1 MKLICKDTNKGSITF
16 FTKGKYAFR
25 GVDRDD
31 TTNDIPDPILDGNNY
46 NESIQF
52 YSKTPGMC
60 EVDWGDGNK
69 EQFPFVKDRSESIYG
84 RYRLM
89 FRRRDISYRKNP
101 DSHPWWFYK
110 EDGSE
115 YIPAPNHTYDDGMDK
130 ERVISMSF
138 TNDVT
143 MMESY
148 RIMMV
153 GFPILDMPSLINIII
168 SIPGDRTITDIPKDR
183 IMRSVN
189 IERIT
194 LSEFGVDTLTSI
206 PEDWNRLT
214 KLKGLNLSMSIDFS
228 DTEASNI
235 RKFPSMWPNLEILHL
250 AGGRVRVYP
259 REWLSFSKLRE
270 LYISP
275 GAAMPSFDPNT
286 CPAMD
291 EVDRI
296 NSSLRIFSHINRW
309 YGSVV
314 SWHPYMSGKGLEN
327 IESLDASHSF
337 SNIDV
342 SNLPDYIYE
351 MRSMNSFYMHFCLS
365 TQSRCDT
372 FISTLYDK
380 VMGFNYLTMS
390 SSASDGERNQFYGLY
405 LLMYSASSP
414 SDKRPSGVLQ
424 APSGFIKGQS
434 NGSPST
440 PMEMVYVLMNNYGWR
455 FSMAPEASVLR
466 SIRSSDI
473 DTRSYKPYK
482 LIVFD
487 DGRTFVGN
495 GDVLAHDTDKVL
507 SFGGQPEGEYLC
519 DSMGLDRNVIVEY
532 FNKIGNSRE

>member
-25 GVDRDD
+25 GVNRND
-31 TTNDIPDPILDGNNY
+31 TTDDVPDPILDGNNY
-46 NESIQF
+46 NETIGF
-52 YSKTPGMC
+52 YSNAPGMC
-60 EVDWGDGNK
+60 EVDWGDGSK
-69 EQFPFVKDRSESIYG
+69 EQFPFVRARSGSIYG
-84 RYRLM
+84 QYRLM
-89 FRRRDISYRKNP
+89 FRRRNISYLKDP

-115 YIPAPNHTYDDGMDK
+115 YVPAPNHAYDDGMDK

-143 MMESY
+143 KMESH

-168 SIPGDRTITDIPKDR
+168 SICGDRTITDIPKDR

-194 LSEFGVDTLTSI
+194 LSEFGVGTLTSI
-206 PEDWNRLT
+206 PENWNRLT
-214 KLKGLNLSMSIDFS
+214 KLKGLNLSKSIDFS

-275 GAAMPSFDPNT
+275 GVAMPSFDPNT

-296 NSSLRIFSHINRW
+296 NSSLKIFSHINRW

-327 IESLDASHSF
+327 IESLDASHSY

-414 SDKRPSGVLQ
+414 VDKRPSGVLQ

-507 SFGGQPEGEYLC
+507 SFGSQPEGEYLC

-532 FNKIGNSRE
+532 FNKIGNG

>member
-1 MKLICKDTNKGSITF
+1 M
-16 FTKGKYAFR
+16 
-25 GVDRDD
+25 
-31 TTNDIPDPILDGNNY
+31 
-46 NESIQF
+46 
-52 YSKTPGMC
+52 
-60 EVDWGDGNK
+60 
-69 EQFPFVKDRSESIYG
+69 
-84 RYRLM
+84 
-89 FRRRDISYRKNP
+89 
-101 DSHPWWFYK
+101 
-110 EDGSE
+110 
-115 YIPAPNHTYDDGMDK
+115 
-130 ERVISMSF
+130 ISMSF

-143 MMESY
+143 TMESY

-168 SIPGDRTITDIPKDR
+168 SVPGHRTITDIPKDR

-194 LSEFGVDTLTSI
+194 LSEFGVGTFTSI

-214 KLKGLNLSMSIDFS
+214 KLKGLNLSDSIDFS

-296 NSSLRIFSHINRW
+296 NSSLKIFSHINRW
-309 YGSVV
+309 YGPVV

-327 IESLDASHSF
+327 IESLDASISY

-351 MRSMNSFYMHFCLS
+351 MRSMNSFYMFASLS

-372 FISTLYDK
+372 FISTLYEK
-380 VMGFNYLTMS
+380 VMGFDYLTMS
-390 SSASDGERNQFYGLY
+390 SS
-405 LLMYSASSP
+405 
-414 SDKRPSGVLQ
+414 
-424 APSGFIKGQS
+424 
-434 NGSPST
+434 
-440 PMEMVYVLMNNYGWR
+440 R
-455 FSMAPEASVLR
+455 FRWQKESVLW
-466 SIRSSDI
+466 
-473 DTRSYKPYK
+473 
-482 LIVFD
+482 IVS
-487 DGRTFVGN
+487 
-495 GDVLAHDTDKVL
+495 KVV
-507 SFGGQPEGEYLC
+507 FGFHSC
-519 DSMGLDRNVIVEY
+519 
-532 FNKIGNSRE
+532 

>member
-1 MKLICKDTNKGSITF
+1 MRLICKDTNKGSITF

-25 GVDRDD
+25 GVNRND
-31 TTNDIPDPILDGNNY
+31 TTDDVPDPILDGNNY
-46 NESIQF
+46 NEIIGF
-52 YSKTPGMC
+52 YSNAPGMC
-60 EVDWGDGNK
+60 EVDWGDGSK
-69 EQFPFVKDRSESIYG
+69 EQFPFVRARSGSIYG
-84 RYRLM
+84 QYRLM

-115 YIPAPNHTYDDGMDK
+115 YVPAPNHAYDDGMDK

-168 SIPGDRTITDIPKDR
+168 SVPGNRTITDIPKDR

-189 IERIT
+189 IEHIE

-250 AGGRVRVYP
+250 AGGRVRLYP
-259 REWLSFSKLRE
+259 KEWLSFNNLKE
-270 LYISP
+270 LYLSP
-275 GAAMPSFDPNT
+275 GYATSSFDPNT

-296 NSSLRIFSHINRW
+296 NPSLKIFSHINMW
-309 YGSVV
+309 YGSSA

-327 IESLDASHSF
+327 IVRLDAF
-337 SNIDV
+337 RSNTIDV
-342 SNLPDYIYE
+342 TNLPDYMYE
-351 MRSMNSFYMHFCLS
+351 MRSMKEFYMYLS
-365 TQSRCDT
+365 LKTQERSDT
-372 FISTLYDK
+372 FISSLYDK
-380 VMGFNYLTMS
+380 VMAFSNLTMTS
-390 SSASDGERNQFYGLY
+390 TASDGKRNQFYGLY
-405 LLMYSASSP
+405 LSIYLAHDP

-424 APSGFIKGQS
+424 APSGFVKGQS

-440 PMEMVYVLMNNYGWR
+440 PMEMIYVLMNNYGWR
-455 FSMAPEASVLR
+455 FAIPPKPSASR
-466 SIRSSDI
+466 SRSLNRVDV
-473 DTRSYKPYK
+473 KPYR
-482 LIVFD
+482 LIVSI
-487 DGRTFVGN
+487 DGDVFVGD
-495 GDVLAHDTDKVL
+495 GDCLAQDTDNVFQ
-507 SFGGQPEGEYLC
+507 FGGQPEGEYLS
-519 DSMGLDRNVIVEY
+519 DTMGLDKNVIVEY
-532 FNKIGNSRE
+532 FNKIGNG

>member
-25 GVDRDD
+25 GVDRND
-31 TTNDIPDPILDGNNY
+31 TTDDVPDPILDVNNY

-115 YIPAPNHTYDDGMDK
+115 YIPAPNHAYADGLDK
-130 ERVISMSF
+130 ERVITMTF
-138 TNDVT
+138 TNDITYVQT
-143 MMESY
+143 T

-153 GFPILDMPSLINIII
+153 GFPILDAPSIINLTL
-168 SIPGDRTITDIPKDR
+168 SITGNGNITDIPKDR
-183 IMRSVN
+183 IRRSVN
-189 IERIT
+189 IEYIT
-194 LSEFGVDTLTSI
+194 LNELGVGTLTSI
-206 PEDWNRLT
+206 PDDWDRLT
-214 KLKGLNLSMSIDFS
+214 KLKGINLSRTADFN
-228 DTEASNI
+228 DTESSNI
-235 RKFPSMWPNLEILHL
+235 RKFPSMWPNLVTLAL
-250 AGGRVRVYP
+250 AGCRVRVYP

-275 GAAMPSFDPNT
+275 GVAMPSFDPNT

-291 EVDRI
+291 EVDKI
-296 NSSLRIFSHINRW
+296 NPSLRTFDHINKW

-327 IESLDASHSF
+327 IERIDASYSY

-351 MRSMNSFYMHFCLS
+351 MRSMKEFYMYLS
-365 TQSRCDT
+365 LKTQERSDT
-372 FISTLYDK
+372 FISSLYDK
-380 VMGFNYLTMS
+380 VMAFSNLTMTS
-390 SSASDGERNQFYGLY
+390 TASDGKRNQFYGLY
-405 LLMYSASSP
+405 LSIYLASDP

-424 APSGFIKGQS
+424 APSGFVKGQS

-440 PMEMVYVLMNNYGWR
+440 PMEMIYVLMNNYGWR
-455 FSMAPEASVLR
+455 FTMAPEPSASR
-466 SIRSSDI
+466 SRSLNRVDV
-473 DTRSYKPYK
+473 KPYR
-482 LIVFD
+482 LIVSV
-487 DGRTFVGN
+487 DGDVFVGD
-495 GDVLAHDTDKVL
+495 GDCLAQDTDNVFQ
-507 SFGGQPEGEYLC
+507 FGGQPEGEYLC
-519 DSMGLDRNVIVEY
+519 DSMGLDKNVIVEY
-532 FNKIGNSRE
+532 FNKIGNG

>member
-25 GVDRDD
+25 GVNRND
-31 TTNDIPDPILDGNNY
+31 TTDDVPDPILDGNNY
-46 NESIQF
+46 NETIEF
-52 YSKTPGMC
+52 YSNAPGMC
-60 EVDWGDGNK
+60 EVDWGDGSK
-69 EQFPFVKDRSESIYG
+69 EQFPFVRARSGSIYG
-84 RYRLM
+84 QYRLM

-115 YIPAPNHTYDDGMDK
+115 YVPSPNHAYDDGMDK

-143 MMESY
+143 KMESH

-168 SIPGDRTITDIPKDR
+168 SIPGNRTITDIPKDR

-189 IERIT
+189 IEHIT

-214 KLKGLNLSMSIDFS
+214 KLKGLNLSKSIDFS

-250 AGGRVRVYP
+250 AGGRVRLYP
-259 REWLSFSKLRE
+259 KEWLSFNNLKE
-270 LYISP
+270 LYLNP
-275 GAAMPSFDPNT
+275 GSATSSFDPNT

-291 EVDRI
+291 EVDKI
-296 NSSLRIFSHINRW
+296 NSSLKIFDHI
-309 YGSVV
+309 
-314 SWHPYMSGKGLEN
+314 
-327 IESLDASHSF
+327 
-337 SNIDV
+337 
-342 SNLPDYIYE
+342 
-351 MRSMNSFYMHFCLS
+351 
-365 TQSRCDT
+365 SRCDT
-372 FISTLYDK
+372 FISTLYER
-380 VMGFNYLTMS
+380 VMGFDYLTMS
-390 SSASDGERNQFYGLY
+390 SSASDGKRNQFYGLY
-405 LLMYSASSP
+405 LSMYLASNP
-414 SDKRPSGVLQ
+414 DDKRPSGVLQ

-473 DTRSYKPYK
+473 DTRSYKSYK

-532 FNKIGNSRE
+532 FNKIGND

>member
-1 MKLICKDTNKGSITF
+1 MRLICKDTNKGSITF

-25 GVDRDD
+25 GVNRND
-31 TTNDIPDPILDGNNY
+31 TTDNVPDPILDGNNY
-46 NESIQF
+46 NETIGF
-52 YSKTPGMC
+52 YSNAPGMC
-60 EVDWGDGNK
+60 EVDWGDGSK
-69 EQFPFVKDRSESIYG
+69 EQFPFVKARSGSIYG
-84 RYRLM
+84 QYRLM

-110 EDGSE
+110 DDGSE
-115 YIPAPNHTYDDGMDK
+115 YIPVPNHTYDDGMDK

-214 KLKGLNLSMSIDFS
+214 KLKGLDLSKSIDFS

-275 GAAMPSFDPNT
+275 GVAMPSFDPNT

-296 NSSLRIFSHINRW
+296 NSSLKIFSHINRW

-327 IESLDASHSF
+327 IESLDASHGY

-351 MRSMNSFYMHFCLS
+351 MRSMNSFYMYFCVS

-390 SSASDGERNQFYGLY
+390 SYASDGERNQFYGLY
-405 LLMYSASSP
+405 LTMYSASSP
-414 SDKRPSGVLQ
+414 VDKRPSGVLQ

-532 FNKIGNSRE
+532 FNKIGNG

>member
-25 GVDRDD
+25 GVNRND
-31 TTNDIPDPILDGNNY
+31 TTDDVPDPILDDNNY
-46 NESIQF
+46 NEIIGF
-52 YSKTPGMC
+52 YSNAPGMC

-69 EQFPFVKDRSESIYG
+69 EQFPFVKARSGSIYG
-84 RYRLM
+84 QYRLM

-110 EDGSE
+110 DDGSE
-115 YIPAPNHTYDDGMDK
+115 YIPVPNHTYDDGMDK

-143 MMESY
+143 KMESY

-153 GFPILDMPSLINIII
+153 GFPILDMPSLIDIII

-214 KLKGLNLSMSIDFS
+214 KLKGLNLSKSIDFS

-275 GAAMPSFDPNT
+275 GVAMPSFDPNT

-296 NSSLRIFSHINRW
+296 NSSLKIFSHINRW

-327 IESLDASHSF
+327 IESLDASHSY

-351 MRSMNSFYMHFCLS
+351 MRSMNSFYMYFCVS

-390 SSASDGERNQFYGLY
+390 SYASDGERNQFYGLY
-405 LLMYSASSP
+405 LTMYSASSP
-414 SDKRPSGVLQ
+414 VDKRPSGVLQ

-440 PMEMVYVLMNNYGWR
+440 PMEMVYVLMNNYRWR

-532 FNKIGNSRE
+532 FNKIGNG

>member
-25 GVDRDD
+25 GVNRND
-31 TTNDIPDPILDGNNY
+31 TTDDVPDPILDGNNY
-46 NESIQF
+46 NEIIGF
-52 YSKTPGMC
+52 YSNAPGMC

-69 EQFPFVKDRSESIYG
+69 EQFPFVKARSGSIYG
-84 RYRLM
+84 QYRLM

-110 EDGSE
+110 DDGSE
-115 YIPAPNHTYDDGMDK
+115 YIPVPNHTYDDGMDK

-214 KLKGLNLSMSIDFS
+214 KLKGLNLSKSIDFS

-270 LYISP
+270 LYISQ
-275 GAAMPSFDPNT
+275 GVAMPSFDPNT

-296 NSSLRIFSHINRW
+296 NSSLKIFSHINRW

-327 IESLDASHSF
+327 IESLDASRSY

-351 MRSMNSFYMHFCLS
+351 MRSMNSFYMHFCVS

-390 SSASDGERNQFYGLY
+390 SYASDGERNQFYGLY
-405 LLMYSASSP
+405 LTMYSASSP
-414 SDKRPSGVLQ
+414 VDKRPSGVLQ

-440 PMEMVYVLMNNYGWR
+440 PMEMVYVLMNNYRWR

-473 DTRSYKPYK
+473 DTRLYKPYK

-532 FNKIGNSRE
+532 FNKIGNG

>member
-1 MKLICKDTNKGSITF
+1 MRLICKDTNKGSITF

-25 GVDRDD
+25 GVNRND
-31 TTNDIPDPILDGNNY
+31 TTDDVPDPILDGNNY
-46 NESIQF
+46 NEIIGF
-52 YSKTPGMC
+52 YSNAPGMC

-69 EQFPFVKDRSESIYG
+69 EQFPFVKARSGSIYG
-84 RYRLM
+84 QYRLM

-110 EDGSE
+110 DDGSE
-115 YIPAPNHTYDDGMDK
+115 YIPVPNHTYDDGMDK

-214 KLKGLNLSMSIDFS
+214 KLKGLNLSKSIDFS

-275 GAAMPSFDPNT
+275 GVAMPSFDPNT

-296 NSSLRIFSHINRW
+296 NSSLKIFSHINKW

-327 IESLDASHSF
+327 IESLDASHSY

-351 MRSMNSFYMHFCLS
+351 MRSMNSFYMHFCVS

-390 SSASDGERNQFYGLY
+390 SYASDGERNQFYGLY
-405 LLMYSASSP
+405 LTMYSASKP
-414 SDKRPSGVLQ
+414 VDKRPSGVLQ

-440 PMEMVYVLMNNYGWR
+440 PMEMVYVLMNNYRWR

-473 DTRSYKPYK
+473 DTRLYKPYK

-532 FNKIGNSRE
+532 FNKIGNG

>member
-25 GVDRDD
+25 GVNRND
-31 TTNDIPDPILDGNNY
+31 TTDDVPDPILDGNNY
-46 NESIQF
+46 NEIIGF
-52 YSKTPGMC
+52 YSNAPGMC
-60 EVDWGDGNK
+60 EVDWGDGSK
-69 EQFPFVKDRSESIYG
+69 EQFPFVRARSGSIYG
-84 RYRLM
+84 QYRLM

-115 YIPAPNHTYDDGMDK
+115 YIPAPNHAYADGLDK
-130 ERVISMSF
+130 DRVITMTF
-138 TNDVT
+138 ANDVT

-168 SIPGDRTITDIPKDR
+168 NIPGDRTITDIPKDR

-194 LSEFGVDTLTSI
+194 LSEFGVGTLTSI

-214 KLKGLNLSMSIDFS
+214 KLKGLNLSKSIDFS

-275 GAAMPSFDPNT
+275 GVAMPSFDPNT

-296 NSSLRIFSHINRW
+296 NSSLKIFSHINRW

-327 IESLDASHSF
+327 IESLDASLSY

-351 MRSMNSFYMHFCLS
+351 MRSMNSFYMHFCVS

-390 SSASDGERNQFYGLY
+390 SYASDGERNQFYGLY
-405 LLMYSASSP
+405 LTMYSASSP
-414 SDKRPSGVLQ
+414 VDKRPSGVLQ

-440 PMEMVYVLMNNYGWR
+440 PMEMVYVLMNNYRWR
-455 FSMAPEASVLR
+455 FNMNPEASVLR

-532 FNKIGNSRE
+532 FNKIGNG

>member
-25 GVDRDD
+25 GVNRND
-31 TTNDIPDPILDGNNY
+31 TTDDVPDPILDGNNY
-46 NESIQF
+46 NEIIGF
-52 YSKTPGMC
+52 YSNAPGMC
-60 EVDWGDGNK
+60 EVDWGNGNK
-69 EQFPFVKDRSESIYG
+69 EQFPFVKAMSGSIYG
-84 RYRLM
+84 QYRLM

-110 EDGSE
+110 DDGSE

-143 MMESY
+143 MMESN

-153 GFPILDMPSLINIII
+153 GFPILDMPSLINITI

-206 PEDWNRLT
+206 PENWNRLT
-214 KLKGLNLSMSIDFS
+214 KLKGLNLSNSIDFS

-235 RKFPSMWPNLEILHL
+235 RKFPSMWPNLEILNL

-275 GAAMPSFDPNT
+275 GVAMPSFDPNT

-296 NSSLRIFSHINRW
+296 NSSLKIFSHINRW

-327 IESLDASHSF
+327 IESLDASHSY

-351 MRSMNSFYMHFCLS
+351 MRSMNSFYMHFNLS

-440 PMEMVYVLMNNYGWR
+440 PMEMVYVLMNNYGWG

-532 FNKIGNSRE
+532 FNKIGDG

>member
-25 GVDRDD
+25 GVNRND
-31 TTNDIPDPILDGNNY
+31 TTDDVPDPILDGNNY
-46 NESIQF
+46 NEIIGF
-52 YSKTPGMC
+52 YSNAPGMC

-69 EQFPFVKDRSESIYG
+69 EQFPFVKARSGSIYG
-84 RYRLM
+84 QYRLM

-110 EDGSE
+110 DDGSE

-143 MMESY
+143 KMESY

-214 KLKGLNLSMSIDFS
+214 KLKDLNLSKSIDFS

-275 GAAMPSFDPNT
+275 GVAMPSFDPNT

-296 NSSLRIFSHINRW
+296 NSSLKIFSHINRW
-309 YGSVV
+309 HGSVV

-327 IESLDASHSF
+327 IESLDASRSY
-337 SNIDV
+337 SYIDV

-351 MRSMNSFYMHFCLS
+351 MRSMNSFYMHFCVS

-390 SSASDGERNQFYGLY
+390 SYASDGERNQFYGLY
-405 LLMYSASSP
+405 LTIYSASNP
-414 SDKRPSGVLQ
+414 VDKRPSGVLQ

-440 PMEMVYVLMNNYGWR
+440 PMEMVYVLMNNYRWR
-455 FSMAPEASVLR
+455 FNMAPEASVLR

-532 FNKIGNSRE
+532 FNKIGNG

>member
-1 MKLICKDTNKGSITF
+1 MRLICKDTNKGSITF

-25 GVDRDD
+25 GVNRNDTADD
-31 TTNDIPDPILDGNNY
+31 VPDPILDGNNY
-46 NESIQF
+46 NETIGF
-52 YSKTPGMC
+52 YSNAPGMC
-60 EVDWGDGNK
+60 EVDWGDGSK
-69 EQFPFVKDRSESIYG
+69 EQFPFVRARSGSIYG
-84 RYRLM
+84 QYRLM

-115 YIPAPNHTYDDGMDK
+115 YIPVPNHTYDDGMDK

-168 SIPGDRTITDIPKDR
+168 NIPGDRTITDIPKDR

-214 KLKGLNLSMSIDFS
+214 KLKGLNLSKSIDFS

-275 GAAMPSFDPNT
+275 GVAMPSFDPNT

-296 NSSLRIFSHINRW
+296 NSSLKIFSHINRW

-327 IESLDASHSF
+327 IESLDASHSY

-351 MRSMNSFYMHFCLS
+351 MRSMNSFYMHLCVS

-390 SSASDGERNQFYGLY
+390 SYASDGERNQFYGLY
-405 LLMYSASSP
+405 LTMYSASSP
-414 SDKRPSGVLQ
+414 VDKRPSGVLQ

-440 PMEMVYVLMNNYGWR
+440 PMEMVYVLMNNYRWR

-473 DTRSYKPYK
+473 DTRLYKPYK

-532 FNKIGNSRE
+532 FNKIGNG

>member
-1 MKLICKDTNKGSITF
+1 MRLICKDTNKGSITF

-25 GVDRDD
+25 GVNRND
-31 TTNDIPDPILDGNNY
+31 TTDDVPDPILDSNNY
-46 NESIQF
+46 NEIIGF
-52 YSKTPGMC
+52 YSNAPGMC

-69 EQFPFVKDRSESIYG
+69 EQFPFVKDRSGSIYG
-84 RYRLM
+84 QYRLM

-110 EDGSE
+110 DDGSE
-115 YIPAPNHTYDDGMDK
+115 YIPVPNHTYDDGMDK

-189 IERIT
+189 IEHIT

-214 KLKGLNLSMSIDFS
+214 KLKGLNLSKSIDFS

-275 GAAMPSFDPNT
+275 GVAMPSFDPNT

-296 NSSLRIFSHINRW
+296 NSSLKIFSHINRW

-327 IESLDASHSF
+327 IESLDASHSY

-405 LLMYSASSP
+405 LFMYSASSP

-532 FNKIGNSRE
+532 FNKIGNG

>member
-1 MKLICKDTNKGSITF
+1 MKLIYKDTNKGSITF

-25 GVDRDD
+25 GVNRND
-31 TTNDIPDPILDGNNY
+31 TTDDVPDPILDGNNY
-46 NESIQF
+46 NEIIGF
-52 YSKTPGMC
+52 YSNAPGMC

-69 EQFPFVKDRSESIYG
+69 EQFPFVKARSGSIYG
-84 RYRLM
+84 QYRLM
-89 FRRRDISYRKNP
+89 FRRRDISYHKNP

-115 YIPAPNHTYDDGMDK
+115 YVPAPNHAYDDGMDK

-143 MMESY
+143 KMESY

-189 IERIT
+189 MERIT

-214 KLKGLNLSMSIDFS
+214 KLKGLNLSKSIDFS

-275 GAAMPSFDPNT
+275 GVAMPSFDPNT

-296 NSSLRIFSHINRW
+296 NSSLKIFSHINRW

-327 IESLDASHSF
+327 IESLDASRSY

-351 MRSMNSFYMHFCLS
+351 MRSMNSFYMHFCVS

-405 LLMYSASSP
+405 LTMYSASSP
-414 SDKRPSGVLQ
+414 VDKRPSGVLQ

-466 SIRSSDI
+466 SIRSFDI

-507 SFGGQPEGEYLC
+507 SFGDQPEGEYLC

-532 FNKIGNSRE
+532 FNKIGNG

>member
-25 GVDRDD
+25 GVNRND
-31 TTNDIPDPILDGNNY
+31 TTDDVPDPILDGNNY
-46 NESIQF
+46 NEIIGF
-52 YSKTPGMC
+52 YSNAPGMC

-69 EQFPFVKDRSESIYG
+69 EQFPFVKARSGSIYG
-84 RYRLM
+84 QYRLM

-110 EDGSE
+110 DDGSE
-115 YIPAPNHTYDDGMDK
+115 YIPVPNHTYDDGMDK

-214 KLKGLNLSMSIDFS
+214 KLKGLNLSKSIDFS

-275 GAAMPSFDPNT
+275 GVAMPSFDPNT

-291 EVDRI
+291 EVDKI
-296 NSSLRIFSHINRW
+296 NSSLKIFDHINRW
-309 YGSVV
+309 YGSIV

-327 IESLDASHSF
+327 IERIDASYGY

-351 MRSMNSFYMHFCLS
+351 MRSMNSFYMYRSLS
-365 TQSRCDT
+365 TQGRCDT
-372 FISTLYDK
+372 FISTLYER
-380 VMGFNYLTMS
+380 VMGFDYLTMS
-390 SSASDGERNQFYGLY
+390 SSASDGKRNQFYGLY
-405 LLMYSASSP
+405 LSMYSASNP
-414 SDKRPSGVLQ
+414 DDKRPSGVLQ

-440 PMEMVYVLMNNYGWR
+440 PMEMVYVLMNNYRWR

-507 SFGGQPEGEYLC
+507 SFGGQPEGEFLC

-532 FNKIGNSRE
+532 FNKIGNG

>member
-25 GVDRDD
+25 GVNRND
-31 TTNDIPDPILDGNNY
+31 TTDDVPDPILDGNNY
-46 NESIQF
+46 NEIIGF
-52 YSKTPGMC
+52 YSNAPGMC

-69 EQFPFVKDRSESIYG
+69 EQFPFVKAMSGSIYG
-84 RYRLM
+84 QYRLM

-110 EDGSE
+110 DDGSE

-214 KLKGLNLSMSIDFS
+214 KLKDLNLSKSIDFS

-270 LYISP
+270 LYISQ
-275 GAAMPSFDPNT
+275 GVAMPSFDPNT

-296 NSSLRIFSHINRW
+296 NSSLKIFSHINRW

-327 IESLDASHSF
+327 IESLDASRSY

-351 MRSMNSFYMHFCLS
+351 MRSMNSFYMHSCVS

-390 SSASDGERNQFYGLY
+390 SYASDGERNQFYGLY
-405 LLMYSASSP
+405 LTMYLASSP
-414 SDKRPSGVLQ
+414 VDKRPSGVLQ

-440 PMEMVYVLMNNYGWR
+440 PMEMVYVLMNNYRWR

-473 DTRSYKPYK
+473 DTRLYKPYK

-532 FNKIGNSRE
+532 FNKIGNG

>member
-25 GVDRDD
+25 SVNRND
-31 TTNDIPDPILDGNNY
+31 TTDDVPDPILDGNNY
-46 NESIQF
+46 NEIIGF
-52 YSKTPGMC
+52 YSNAPGMC
-60 EVDWGDGNK
+60 EVDWGDGSK
-69 EQFPFVKDRSESIYG
+69 EQFPFVKARSGSIYG
-84 RYRLM
+84 QYRLM

-115 YIPAPNHTYDDGMDK
+115 YVPAPNHAYDDGMDK
-130 ERVISMSF
+130 ERVITMSF

-168 SIPGDRTITDIPKDR
+168 NIPGDRTITDIPKDR

-189 IERIT
+189 IEHIE
-194 LSEFGVDTLTSI
+194 LSEFGVGTLTSI

-250 AGGRVRVYP
+250 AGGRVRLYP
-259 REWLSFSKLRE
+259 KEWLSFNNLKE
-270 LYISP
+270 LYLSP
-275 GAAMPSFDPNT
+275 GYATSSFDPNT

-296 NSSLRIFSHINRW
+296 NPSLKIFSHINMW
-309 YGSVV
+309 YGSSA

-327 IESLDASHSF
+327 IVRLDAF
-337 SNIDV
+337 RSNTIDV
-342 SNLPDYIYE
+342 TNLPDYMYE
-351 MRSMNSFYMHFCLS
+351 MRSMKEFYMYLS
-365 TQSRCDT
+365 LKTQERSDT
-372 FISTLYDK
+372 FISSLYDK
-380 VMGFNYLTMS
+380 VMAFSNLTMTS
-390 SSASDGERNQFYGLY
+390 TASDGKRNQFYGLY
-405 LLMYSASSP
+405 LSIYLAHDP

-424 APSGFIKGQS
+424 APSGFVKGQS

-440 PMEMVYVLMNNYGWR
+440 PMEMIYVLMNNYGWR
-455 FSMAPEASVLR
+455 FTIPPKPSASR
-466 SIRSSDI
+466 SRSLNRVDV
-473 DTRSYKPYK
+473 KPYR
-482 LIVFD
+482 LIVSI
-487 DGRTFVGN
+487 DGDVFVGD
-495 GDVLAHDTDKVL
+495 GDCLAQDTDNVFQ
-507 SFGGQPEGEYLC
+507 FGGQPEGEYLS
-519 DSMGLDRNVIVEY
+519 DTMGLDKNVIVEY
-532 FNKIGNSRE
+532 FNKIGNG

>member
-25 GVDRDD
+25 GVNRND
-31 TTNDIPDPILDGNNY
+31 TTDDVPDPILDGNNY
-46 NESIQF
+46 NETIGF
-52 YSKTPGMC
+52 YSNAPGMC

-69 EQFPFVKDRSESIYG
+69 EQFPFVRARSGSIYG
-84 RYRLM
+84 QYRLM

-110 EDGSE
+110 DDGSE
-115 YIPAPNHTYDDGMDK
+115 YIPVPNHTYDDGMDK

-143 MMESY
+143 KMESY

-189 IERIT
+189 IESIT
-194 LSEFGVDTLTSI
+194 LNEFGVDTFTSI

-214 KLKGLNLSMSIDFS
+214 KLKGLNLSKSIDFS

-235 RKFPSMWPNLEILHL
+235 RKFPSMWPNLEILYL

-275 GAAMPSFDPNT
+275 GVAMPSFDPNT

-296 NSSLRIFSHINRW
+296 NSSLKIFSHINRW

-351 MRSMNSFYMHFCLS
+351 MRSMNSFYMHLCVS

-390 SSASDGERNQFYGLY
+390 SYASDGERNQFYGLY
-405 LLMYSASSP
+405 LTMYSASSP
-414 SDKRPSGVLQ
+414 VDKRPSGVLQ

-440 PMEMVYVLMNNYGWR
+440 PMEMVYVLMNNYRWR
-455 FSMAPEASVLR
+455 FNMAPEASVLR

-473 DTRSYKPYK
+473 DTRLYKPYK

-532 FNKIGNSRE
+532 FNKIGNG

>member
-1 MKLICKDTNKGSITF
+1 MRLICKDTNKGSITF

-25 GVDRDD
+25 GVNRND
-31 TTNDIPDPILDGNNY
+31 TTDDVPDPILDSNNY
-46 NESIQF
+46 NETIGF
-52 YSKTPGMC
+52 YSNAPGMC
-60 EVDWGDGNK
+60 EVDWGDGSK
-69 EQFPFVKDRSESIYG
+69 EQFPFVKARSGSIYG
-84 RYRLM
+84 QYRLM

-110 EDGSE
+110 DDGSE
-115 YIPAPNHTYDDGMDK
+115 YIPVPNHTYDDGMDK

-194 LSEFGVDTLTSI
+194 LREFGVDTLTSI

-214 KLKGLNLSMSIDFS
+214 KLKGLNLSKSIDFS

-235 RKFPSMWPNLEILHL
+235 RKFPSMWPNLEILNL

-275 GAAMPSFDPNT
+275 GVAMPSFDPNT

-296 NSSLRIFSHINRW
+296 NSSLKIFSHINRW

-327 IESLDASHSF
+327 IENLDASHSY

-351 MRSMNSFYMHFCLS
+351 MRSMNSFYMHFCVS

-390 SSASDGERNQFYGLY
+390 SYASDGERNQFYGLY
-405 LLMYSASSP
+405 LTMYSASNP
-414 SDKRPSGVLQ
+414 VDKRPSGVLQ

-440 PMEMVYVLMNNYGWR
+440 PMEMVYVLMNNYRWR

-532 FNKIGNSRE
+532 FNKIGNG

>member
-25 GVDRDD
+25 GVNRND
-31 TTNDIPDPILDGNNY
+31 TTDDVPDPILDGNNY
-46 NESIQF
+46 NEIIGF
-52 YSKTPGMC
+52 YSNAPGMC

-115 YIPAPNHTYDDGMDK
+115 YVPVPNHAYDDGMDK

-143 MMESY
+143 KMESY

-168 SIPGDRTITDIPKDR
+168 NIPGDRTITDIPKDR
-183 IMRSVN
+183 IMRSIN

-214 KLKGLNLSMSIDFS
+214 KLKGLNLSKSIDFS

-275 GAAMPSFDPNT
+275 GVAMPSFDPNT

-296 NSSLRIFSHINRW
+296 NSSLKIFSHINRW

-327 IESLDASHSF
+327 IESLDASHSY

-351 MRSMNSFYMHFCLS
+351 MRSMNSFYMHFCVS

-405 LLMYSASSP
+405 LTMYSASGP
-414 SDKRPSGVLQ
+414 VDKRPSGVLQ

-466 SIRSSDI
+466 SIRSFDI

-507 SFGGQPEGEYLC
+507 SFGDQPEGEYLC

-532 FNKIGNSRE
+532 FNKIGNG

>member
-25 GVDRDD
+25 GVNRND
-31 TTNDIPDPILDGNNY
+31 TTDDVPDPILDGNNY
-46 NESIQF
+46 NETIGF
-52 YSKTPGMC
+52 YSNAPGMC

-69 EQFPFVKDRSESIYG
+69 EQFPFVKAMSGSIYG
-84 RYRLM
+84 QYRLM
-89 FRRRDISYRKNP
+89 FRRRDISYHKNP
-101 DSHPWWFYK
+101 DSHPWWFRK
-110 EDGSE
+110 DDGSE
-115 YIPAPNHTYDDGMDK
+115 YIPVPNHTYDDGMDK

-143 MMESY
+143 KIESY

-153 GFPILDMPSLINIII
+153 GFPILDMPSLIDIII
-168 SIPGDRTITDIPKDR
+168 SIPGNRTITDIPKDR

-194 LSEFGVDTLTSI
+194 LSEFGVGTLTSI

-214 KLKGLNLSMSIDFS
+214 KLKGLNLSKSIDFS

-275 GAAMPSFDPNT
+275 GEAMPSFDPNT

-296 NSSLRIFSHINRW
+296 NSSLKIFSHINRW

-327 IESLDASHSF
+327 LESLDASHGYG
-337 SNIDV
+337 NIDV

-351 MRSMNSFYMHFCLS
+351 MRSMNSFYMHFSVS

-390 SSASDGERNQFYGLY
+390 SSASDGKRNQFYGLY
-405 LLMYSASSP
+405 LTMYSAASP
-414 SDKRPSGVLQ
+414 VDKRPSGVLQ

-440 PMEMVYVLMNNYGWR
+440 PMEMVYVLMNNYGCK
-455 FSMAPEASVLR
+455 FNMAPEASVLR

-473 DTRSYKPYK
+473 GTRSYKPYK

-487 DGRTFVGN
+487 DGRTFVGD

-532 FNKIGNSRE
+532 FNKIGNG

>member
-1 MKLICKDTNKGSITF
+1 MKLICKDTNKESITF

-25 GVDRDD
+25 GVNRND
-31 TTNDIPDPILDGNNY
+31 TTDDVPDPILDVNNY

-115 YIPAPNHTYDDGMDK
+115 YIPAPNHAYDDGMDK

-143 MMESY
+143 KMESD

-168 SIPGDRTITDIPKDR
+168 RSPGDRIKTGIPKDR

-194 LSEFGVDTLTSI
+194 LNEFGVDTLTSI

-214 KLKGLNLSMSIDFS
+214 KLKGLSLSNSINFS

-270 LYISP
+270 LYISQ
-275 GAAMPSFDPNT
+275 GVAMPSFDPNT

-291 EVDRI
+291 EVDKI
-296 NSSLRIFSHINRW
+296 NPSLRIFDHINRW
-309 YGSVV
+309 YGPVV
-314 SWHPYMSGKGLEN
+314 SWHPYMSGKGLGN
-327 IESLDASHSF
+327 IERIDASYGY

-351 MRSMNSFYMHFCLS
+351 MRSMNSFYMHRSLS

-372 FISTLYDK
+372 FISTLYEK
-380 VMGFNYLTMS
+380 VMGFDYLTMS
-390 SSASDGERNQFYGLY
+390 SSASDGKRNQFYGLY
-405 LLMYSASSP
+405 LSMYTDANP
-414 SDKRPSGVLQ
+414 DDKRPSGVLQ

-507 SFGGQPEGEYLC
+507 SFGGQPEGEFLC

-532 FNKIGNSRE
+532 FNKIGNG

>member
-25 GVDRDD
+25 GVDRND
-31 TTNDIPDPILDGNNY
+31 TTDDVPDPIFDGNNY
-46 NESIQF
+46 NETIGF
-52 YSKTPGMC
+52 YSNAPCMC

-115 YIPAPNHTYDDGMDK
+115 YIPAPNHAYDDGMDK

-143 MMESY
+143 TIESY

-168 SIPGDRTITDIPKDR
+168 NIPGNRTITDIPKDR

-214 KLKGLNLSMSIDFS
+214 KLKGLNLSKSIDFS

-235 RKFPSMWPNLEILHL
+235 RKFPSMWPNLEILNL

-275 GAAMPSFDPNT
+275 GEATPSFDPNT

-296 NSSLRIFSHINRW
+296 NSSLKIFSHINRW

-327 IESLDASHSF
+327 IDSLDASHSYG
-337 SNIDV
+337 NIDV

-351 MRSMNSFYMHFCLS
+351 MRSMNSFYMHFCVS

-390 SSASDGERNQFYGLY
+390 SSASDGKRNQFYRLY
-405 LLMYSASSP
+405 LTMYSAASP
-414 SDKRPSGVLQ
+414 VDKRPSGVLQ

-440 PMEMVYVLMNNYGWR
+440 PMEMVYVLMNNYRWN
-455 FSMAPEASVLR
+455 FNMAPEASVLR

-532 FNKIGNSRE
+532 FNKIGNG

>member
-1 MKLICKDTNKGSITF
+1 MELIYKDTNKGSITF

-25 GVDRDD
+25 GVNRNDTIDD
-31 TTNDIPDPILDGNNY
+31 VPDPILDDNNY
-46 NESIQF
+46 NETIGF
-52 YSKTPGMC
+52 YSNAPGMC
-60 EVDWGDGNK
+60 EVDWGDGSK
-69 EQFPFVKDRSESIYG
+69 EQFPFVRARSGSIYG
-84 RYRLM
+84 QYRLM
-89 FRRRDISYRKNP
+89 FRRRAISYRKNP

-115 YIPAPNHTYDDGMDK
+115 YVPSPNHAYDDGMDK

-143 MMESY
+143 MMESH

-214 KLKGLNLSMSIDFS
+214 KLKDLNLSKSIDFS

-275 GAAMPSFDPNT
+275 GVATPSFDPNT

-296 NSSLRIFSHINRW
+296 NSSLKIFSHINRW

-327 IESLDASHSF
+327 IESLDASRSY

-351 MRSMNSFYMHFCLS
+351 MRSMNSFYMHFCVS

-390 SSASDGERNQFYGLY
+390 SYASDGERNQFYGLY
-405 LLMYSASSP
+405 LTMYSASSP
-414 SDKRPSGVLQ
+414 VDKRPSGVLQ

-532 FNKIGNSRE
+532 FNKIGNG

>member
-25 GVDRDD
+25 GVDRND
-31 TTNDIPDPILDGNNY
+31 TTDDVPDPILDGNNY
-46 NESIQF
+46 NETIGF
-52 YSKTPGMC
+52 YSNAPGMC
-60 EVDWGDGNK
+60 EVDWGDGSK
-69 EQFPFVKDRSESIYG
+69 EQFPFVRDRSGSIYG
-84 RYRLM
+84 QYRLM

-115 YIPAPNHTYDDGMDK
+115 YIPAPNHAYADGLDK
-130 ERVISMSF
+130 ERVITMTF
-138 TNDVT
+138 TNDITSVQT
-143 MMESY
+143 T

-153 GFPILDMPSLINIII
+153 GFPILDAPSIINLTL
-168 SIPGDRTITDIPKDR
+168 SITGDGNITDIPKDR
-183 IMRSVN
+183 IRRSVN
-189 IERIT
+189 IEYIT
-194 LSEFGVDTLTSI
+194 LNELGVGTLTSI
-206 PEDWNRLT
+206 PDDWDRLT
-214 KLKGLNLSMSIDFS
+214 KLKSINLSRTADFN
-228 DTEASNI
+228 DTESSNI
-235 RKFPSMWPNLEILHL
+235 RKFPSMWPNLVTLSL
-250 AGGRVRVYP
+250 AGCRVRVYP
-259 REWLSFSKLRE
+259 REWLSFSKLKE

-275 GAAMPSFDPNT
+275 GVAMPSFDPNT

-296 NSSLRIFSHINRW
+296 NSSLKIFSHINRW

-327 IESLDASHSF
+327 IESLDASHSY

-351 MRSMNSFYMHFCLS
+351 MRSMNSFYIHFCLS

-532 FNKIGNSRE
+532 FNKIGNG

>member
-1 MKLICKDTNKGSITF
+1 MRLICKDTNKGSITF

-25 GVDRDD
+25 GVNRND
-31 TTNDIPDPILDGNNY
+31 TTDDVPDPILDGNNY
-46 NESIQF
+46 NEIIGF
-52 YSKTPGMC
+52 YSNAPGMC

-69 EQFPFVKDRSESIYG
+69 EQFPFVKARSGSIYG
-84 RYRLM
+84 QYRLM
-89 FRRRDISYRKNP
+89 FRRRDISYHKNP
-101 DSHPWWFYK
+101 DIHPWWFYK
-110 EDGSE
+110 DDGSE
-115 YIPAPNHTYDDGMDK
+115 YIPVPNHTYDDGMDK

-214 KLKGLNLSMSIDFS
+214 KLKGLNLSKSIDFS

-275 GAAMPSFDPNT
+275 GVAMPSFDPNT

-296 NSSLRIFSHINRW
+296 NSSLKIFSHINRW

-327 IESLDASHSF
+327 IDASHSY

-351 MRSMNSFYMHFCLS
+351 MRSMNSFYMHFCVS

-532 FNKIGNSRE
+532 FNKIGNG

>member
-25 GVDRDD
+25 GVNRND
-31 TTNDIPDPILDGNNY
+31 TTDDVPDPILDGNNY
-46 NESIQF
+46 NETIGF
-52 YSKTPGMC
+52 YSNAPGMC

-84 RYRLM
+84 RYRLI

-115 YIPAPNHTYDDGMDK
+115 YVPAPNHDYDDGMDK

-189 IERIT
+189 IDRIT

-214 KLKGLNLSMSIDFS
+214 KLKGLNLSNSIDFS

-235 RKFPSMWPNLEILHL
+235 RKFPSMWPNLEMLSL

-275 GAAMPSFDPNT
+275 GVAMPSFDPNT

-296 NSSLRIFSHINRW
+296 NSSLKIFSHINRW

-327 IESLDASHSF
+327 IESLDASHSY

-351 MRSMNSFYMHFCLS
+351 MRSMNSFYMHFCVS

-405 LLMYSASSP
+405 LTMYSASSP
-414 SDKRPSGVLQ
+414 VDKRPSGVLQ

-440 PMEMVYVLMNNYGWR
+440 PMEMVYVLMNNYRWR

-473 DTRSYKPYK
+473 DTRLYKPYK

-519 DSMGLDRNVIVEY
+519 DSMGLDKNVIVEY
-532 FNKIGNSRE
+532 FNKIGNG

>member
-25 GVDRDD
+25 GVDRND
-31 TTNDIPDPILDGNNY
+31 TTDDVPDPIFDGNNY

-110 EDGSE
+110 DDGSE

-143 MMESY
+143 VMESY

-168 SIPGDRTITDIPKDR
+168 NIPGNRTITDIPKDR

-194 LSEFGVDTLTSI
+194 LSEFGVGTLTSI

-214 KLKGLNLSMSIDFS
+214 KLKGLDLSNSIDFS

-275 GAAMPSFDPNT
+275 GVATPSFDLNT

-296 NSSLRIFSHINRW
+296 NSSLKIFSHINRW

-327 IESLDASHSF
+327 IESLDASHSYG
-337 SNIDV
+337 NIDV

-351 MRSMNSFYMHFCLS
+351 MRSMNSFYMHFCVS

-390 SSASDGERNQFYGLY
+390 SYASDGERNQFYRLY
-405 LLMYSASSP
+405 LTMYSAASP
-414 SDKRPSGVLQ
+414 VDKRPSGVLQ

-532 FNKIGNSRE
+532 FNKIGNG

>member
-25 GVDRDD
+25 GVGRND
-31 TTNDIPDPILDGNNY
+31 TTDDVPDPILDGNNY
-46 NESIQF
+46 NETIGF
-52 YSKTPGMC
+52 YSNAPSMC

-69 EQFPFVKDRSESIYG
+69 EQFPFVKARSGSIYG
-84 RYRLM
+84 QYRLM
-89 FRRRDISYRKNP
+89 FRRRDISCRKNP

-115 YIPAPNHTYDDGMDK
+115 YVPAPNHAYDDGMDK

-143 MMESY
+143 MMESH

-214 KLKGLNLSMSIDFS
+214 KLKGLNLSKSIDFS

-235 RKFPSMWPNLEILHL
+235 RKFPSMWPNLEILNL

-275 GAAMPSFDPNT
+275 GVAMPSFDPNT

-296 NSSLRIFSHINRW
+296 NSSLKIFSHINRW

-337 SNIDV
+337 DNIDV
-342 SNLPDYIYE
+342 SNLPDYMYE
-351 MRSMNSFYMHFCLS
+351 MRSMNSFYMHFCVS

-405 LLMYSASSP
+405 VIMYSASTP
-414 SDKRPSGVLQ
+414 VDKRPSGVLQ

-440 PMEMVYVLMNNYGWR
+440 PMEMVYVLMHNYRWR

-532 FNKIGNSRE
+532 FNKIGNG